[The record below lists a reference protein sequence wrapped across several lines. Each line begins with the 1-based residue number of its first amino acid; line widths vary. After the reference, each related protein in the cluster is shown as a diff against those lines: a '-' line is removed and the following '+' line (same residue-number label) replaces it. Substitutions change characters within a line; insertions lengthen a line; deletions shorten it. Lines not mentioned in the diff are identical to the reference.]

1 MNSASRSTFGRLGLV
16 AVAVIF
22 LVAVPLSDTILRGA
36 RIDLT
41 ENRLYTLAP
50 GTLHV
55 LDGIPEPI
63 NLYFFFSNASTAR
76 TPFFRT
82 YAGRV
87 RDMLHDFARQSG
99 GKLRV
104 TEIDPVPF
112 SDEEDR
118 ATQYGL
124 QGIRLDNSSDPV
136 FMGIAG
142 TNGIGDQQIIP
153 FTDPRKEAFLE
164 YDLAKLVYSL
174 AHPKR
179 PVVGLLS
186 SLPITAGFDPM
197 TQQIRQ
203 PWAVVSQLRQVF
215 DLRQLDTG
223 LDRIADEIQV
233 LMLVH
238 PKDLGEQTL
247 YAIDQFVLRGGRLM
261 VFVDPWSEADPGTP
275 EPGDMTGSFGVRSSS
290 LERLFDAW
298 GISVPADTFVADD
311 RYALQVLGP
320 DGRPVRDIGL
330 MGIGEEGIGE
340 EGIDQDDVITAGL
353 GAINMGYAAAI
364 SLREAA
370 PVTLTPLIRS
380 SRLAAPL
387 GTAPLAFLQDP
398 SALRDNFRPT
408 GEQYTLAARLNG
420 KVPSAFPEGPP
431 AGTPGDAPAH
441 LGAST
446 EPVNILVVGDTDLLS
461 DRLWVQTQNFFG
473 QLLMNPFANNG
484 DFVMN
489 ALDNLL
495 GSSDLIGIRARATF
509 SRPFTRVQEL
519 RRAAADRFQASE
531 ERLKQQ
537 LQDTE
542 QKLSEIQ
549 AGRADG
555 DAVLVSPEQQA
566 EIERFRKQR
575 AEIRRELRQVQR
587 NLDRDIERLGNW
599 LKVINIGLVP
609 LLISLISIG
618 VLLLRRRHAGGGRHS

>member
-22 LVAVPLSDTILRGA
+22 LVAVPLSNTILRGA

-63 NLYFFFSNASTAR
+63 NLYFFFSNAATAR

-142 TNGIGDQQIIP
+142 TNSIGDQQIIP

-174 AHPKR
+174 AHPER

-238 PKDLGEQTL
+238 PKDLSEKTL

-275 EPGDMTGSFGVRSSS
+275 DPGDMTGSFGVRSSS
-290 LERLFDAW
+290 LGRLFDAW
-298 GISVPADTFVADD
+298 GISVPADTFIADD

-330 MGIGEEGIGE
+330 MGIGK

-353 GAINMGYAAAI
+353 DAINMGYAAAI

-380 SRLAAPL
+380 SRL
-387 GTAPLAFLQDP
+387 
-398 SALRDNFRPT
+398 
-408 GEQYTLAARLNG
+408 
-420 KVPSAFPEGPP
+420 
-431 AGTPGDAPAH
+431 
-441 LGAST
+441 
-446 EPVNILVVGDTDLLS
+446 
-461 DRLWVQTQNFFG
+461 
-473 QLLMNPFANNG
+473 
-484 DFVMN
+484 
-489 ALDNLL
+489 
-495 GSSDLIGIRARATF
+495 
-509 SRPFTRVQEL
+509 
-519 RRAAADRFQASE
+519 
-531 ERLKQQ
+531 
-537 LQDTE
+537 
-542 QKLSEIQ
+542 
-549 AGRADG
+549 
-555 DAVLVSPEQQA
+555 
-566 EIERFRKQR
+566 
-575 AEIRRELRQVQR
+575 
-587 NLDRDIERLGNW
+587 
-599 LKVINIGLVP
+599 
-609 LLISLISIG
+609 
-618 VLLLRRRHAGGGRHS
+618 